1 MKSTPNASV
10 TSCAGGRTES
20 AHVPGLPCRSR
31 KVYAI
36 PVIRSLRQEYNSRF
50 SPAAYR
56 LFLRN
61 LDACVRTHVSFRVA
75 ETPIFFPRPLLDEMA
90 AIGAD
95 LTRRLVDD
103 TEYLSRSARAIP
115 EKWRAADETPHPHF
129 MTVDF
134 GLVKDG
140 DGRLAPRLVELQA
153 FPSVYGYQFVL
164 SENYRSAFRL
174 DSLAPLDYFLGGHTE
189 ASFWKKM
196 QQVVLHGHDPENVVL
211 AEIDPMHQKTLPDF
225 QVTADRLGIRIVD
238 ISEIVPQDRP
248 GRRPRLCYRE
258 GKRLVPIHR
267 IYNRAIVDELIQ
279 KQVHLHFDYRES
291 FDVEWAGHPNWYF
304 HLSKFSIPFLDH
316 PSVPPA
322 VFLDDWYKGRGRDRL
337 PEDREQWILKP
348 LFSFAGK
355 GILFAP
361 TDGDLDVIPASDR
374 GNYLLQQRVRFE
386 SVIETPFGMTQPEI
400 RILYLWPDGEDLQ
413 PMLPLVRLGRGKM
426 MGVDHNRD
434 LEWVGASAAFYPT
447 GR

>member
-1 MKSTPNASV
+1 MIS
-10 TSCAGGRTES
+10 
-20 AHVPGLPCRSR
+20 
-31 KVYAI
+31 
-36 PVIRSLRQEYNSRF
+36 SLRKEFNSRF
-50 SPAAYR
+50 SPGAYR

-61 LDACVRTHVSFRVA
+61 LDACVRTHVGFRVA
-75 ETPIFFPRPLLDEMA
+75 ETPVFFPQSLLQEMA
-90 AIGAD
+90 VTGAE
-95 LTRRLVDD
+95 LTRRLVSDRQ
-103 TEYLSRSARAIP
+103 YLARSAKAIP
-115 EKWRAADETPHPHF
+115 EAWRAADETPHPHF

-140 DGRLAPRLVELQA
+140 NGNLSPRLVELQA

-164 SENYRSAFRL
+164 SENYRSAFHL
-174 DSLAPLDYFLGGHTE
+174 DSIGPLDYYLGGHNE

-196 QQVVLHGHDPENVVL
+196 EQVILKGHAPENVVL

-225 QVTADRLGIRIVD
+225 QVTADRLGVRIVD
-238 ISEIVPQDRP
+238 IAEIMPQDRP
-248 GRRPRLCYRE
+248 GRPPRLCYRE

-304 HLSKFSIPFLDH
+304 HLSKFSIPYLDH

-322 VFLDDWYKGRGRDRL
+322 VFLDDWFAGRGRDRL
-337 PEDREQWILKP
+337 PHDREQWILKP

-361 TDGDLDVIPASDR
+361 SEEDLQAIPPQER
-374 GNYLLQQRVRFE
+374 GNYLLQQRVKFE

-400 RILYLWPDGEDLQ
+400 RILYLWSDGEDLQ
-413 PMLPLVRLGRGKM
+413 PVLPLVRLGRGKM

-434 LEWVGASAAFYPT
+434 LEWVGASAAFYPPA
-447 GR
+447 G

>member
-1 MKSTPNASV
+1 MIS
-10 TSCAGGRTES
+10 
-20 AHVPGLPCRSR
+20 
-31 KVYAI
+31 
-36 PVIRSLRQEYNSRF
+36 SLRKEFNSRF
-50 SPAAYR
+50 SPGAYR

-61 LDACVRTHVSFRVA
+61 LDACVRTHVGFRVA
-75 ETPIFFPRPLLDEMA
+75 ETPVFFPQSLLQEMA
-90 AIGAD
+90 VTGAE
-95 LTRRLVDD
+95 LTRRLVSDRQ
-103 TEYLSRSARAIP
+103 YLARSAKAIP
-115 EKWRAADETPHPHF
+115 EAWRAADETPHPHF

-140 DGRLAPRLVELQA
+140 NGNLSPRLVELQA

-164 SENYRSAFRL
+164 SENYRSAFHL
-174 DSLAPLDYFLGGHTE
+174 DSIGPLDYYLGGHNE

-196 QQVVLHGHDPENVVL
+196 EQVILKGHDPENVVL

-225 QVTADRLGIRIVD
+225 QVTADRLGVRIVD
-238 ISEIVPQDRP
+238 IAEIMPQDRP
-248 GRRPRLCYRE
+248 GRPPRLCYRE

-304 HLSKFSIPFLDH
+304 HLSKFSIPYLDH

-322 VFLDDWYKGRGRDRL
+322 VFLDDWFAGRGRDRL
-337 PEDREQWILKP
+337 PHDREQWILKP

-361 TDGDLDVIPASDR
+361 SEEDLQAIPPQER
-374 GNYLLQQRVRFE
+374 GNYLLQQRVKFE

-413 PMLPLVRLGRGKM
+413 PVLPLVRLGRGKM

-434 LEWVGASAAFYPT
+434 LEWVGASAAFYPPA
-447 GR
+447 G